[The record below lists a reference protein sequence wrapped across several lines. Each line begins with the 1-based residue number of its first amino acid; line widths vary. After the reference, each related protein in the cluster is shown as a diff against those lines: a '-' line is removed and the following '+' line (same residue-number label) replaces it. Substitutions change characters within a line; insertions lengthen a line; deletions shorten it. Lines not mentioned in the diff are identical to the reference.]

1 MMSTFSLSLEEA
13 DRIVAQLQTTPHKDQ
28 PRAPSQ
34 ASLLPEEEIT
44 AILDSI
50 VTLPPTKHIQQSPAS
65 KKSKLSHVPLHIESP
80 LVQELVRR
88 VCTITYPPNARPL
101 FKFQNT
107 VPAADFNTR
116 ILESFHFDTVKAMSA
131 VENTILQPGAEFRPL

>member
-1 MMSTFSLSLEEA
+1 MSTFSLSLEEA

-50 VTLPPTKHIQQSPAS
+50 VTPPPTKHIQQSPAG
-65 KKSKLSHVPLHIESP
+65 KKPKLSHVPLHIES
-80 LVQELVRR
+80 LTRSIGQEGGFALLH
-88 VCTITYPPNARPL
+88 TPQMPDL
-101 FKFQNT
+101 FLSS
-107 VPAADFNTR
+107 R
-116 ILESFHFDTVKAMSA
+116 IQSKLEISTLGSSNLSISM
-131 VENTILQPGAEFRPL
+131 L